1 MPIWIDADACP
12 KVCRDM
18 LLRAGERLKIEL
30 NFVANHALPL
40 PRATWCR
47 QFRVEAGFDVADN
60 LIATSVRPGDLVM
73 TQDIPLAAIC
83 VEQGA
88 TVLTPRGD
96 KLDKDNVKARLAVRN
111 LQEELRGAGMVAL
124 GVMSA
129 PSPEN
134 ARVADGLTQ
143 SRLRTPE
150 EFQNIRLRSNS
161 DLPLPA
167 P

>member
-73 TQDIPLAAIC
+73 TQDIPLAAFC

-111 LQEELRGAGMVAL
+111 LQEELRGAGMVSGGPPAIDQRDRQKFGNAL
-124 GVMSA
+124 DQYLQQWQRA
-129 PSPEN
+129 
-134 ARVADGLTQ
+134 Q
-143 SRLRTPE
+143 
-150 EFQNIRLRSNS
+150 Q
-161 DLPLPA
+161 
-167 P
+167 

>member
-40 PRATWCR
+40 PRTPWCR

-60 LIATSVRPGDLVM
+60 LIAKSVRPGDLVM

-83 VEQGA
+83 VAQGA

-96 KLDKDNVKARLAVRN
+96 KLDKDNVQVRLAVRN
-111 LQEELRGAGMVAL
+111 LQEELRSAGMVSGGPPAIDQRDRQKFGNAL
-124 GVMSA
+124 
-129 PSPEN
+129 
-134 ARVADGLTQ
+134 DQYLQ
-143 SRLRTPE
+143 
-150 EFQNIRLRSNS
+150 QWQRSQ
-161 DLPLPA
+161 PQM
-167 P
+167 